1 MSIEHRPG
9 VICVVIG
16 SMTEQGRRHIGK
28 QVELVKTVMPEEEVS
43 FPDGDR
49 VTFAGKRQGWLVKG
63 NIVSSMARVKG
74 YAFFQQRHL
83 MPIQDPDQ
91 PFKDVRKTV
100 LHITVDKTLKVT
112 EVDFVPEV
120 VKV

>member
-1 MSIEHRPG
+1 MSIEHKPG

-28 QVELVKTVMPEEEVS
+28 QVELVKTVMPEEEIT
-43 FPDGDR
+43 FPKGEQ
-49 VTFAGKRQGWLVKG
+49 VVYTGTRQSWLVKG
-63 NIVSSMARVKG
+63 NIVSSMAKVDG

-112 EVDFVPEV
+112 EADFVPNV